1 MALLTGDFA
10 QNLLVY
16 GYFLI
21 FALVFLQ
28 EVGFPNPVPN
38 EIVLLFSG
46 YVAYTGKLNIIYAI
60 LSAFGG
66 DVLGSAILFILFFF
80 FGKKILTN
88 KPRWIPISVKKLES
102 LRLTLEAKGDLGI
115 FLGRLSP
122 FIRGYVSVLSGL
134 MNFSKKRFSVIA
146 VSTGLIWSSFYLL
159 IGYFVG
165 PYWSKSFCQMSDYS
179 LYIGLIPLSI
189 LSLYLVYVLIKYL
202 LSTNRK
208 RDIAI

>member
-1 MALLTGDFA
+1 MD
-10 QNLLVY
+10 
-16 GYFLI
+16 
-21 FALVFLQ
+21 
-28 EVGFPNPVPN
+28 
-38 EIVLLFSG
+38 
-46 YVAYTGKLNIIYAI
+46 
-60 LSAFGG
+60 
-66 DVLGSAILFILFFF
+66 F
-80 FGKKILTN
+80 FGKKILKN
-88 KPRWIPISVKKLES
+88 KPRWIPISVNKLES
-102 LRLTLEAKGDLGI
+102 LRLTLEAKGYLGI